1 MMDTYNLEE
10 QMVKN
15 IVRVEVV
22 EEGGNTY
29 VLQTA
34 DEAGVTPRVE
44 KGKEEI
50 QYSDDGKMCGVGVT
64 MDVVIGYTIRLLDV
78 RIPPEGLEA
87 LKRGQVAV
95 HVYTREPDCDGTT
108 VSYFQFTFPRVS
120 IADMPVD
127 RTHFPEMRMVSRVKK
142 GEKPVHVCVLDKLP
156 QGA

>member
-10 QMVKN
+10 RMVKN

-34 DEAGVTPRVE
+34 DEAGVTPRME
-44 KGKEEI
+44 NGKEEI

-64 MDVVIGYTIRLLDV
+64 MDVVIGYTIRLMDV
-78 RIPPEGLEA
+78 RISPEGLKA
-87 LKRGQVAV
+87 ISRSPVRV
-95 HVYTREPDCDGTT
+95 HVYMSERDCDGKT
-108 VSYFQFTFPRVS
+108 VAYIQFTFPRVS

-142 GEKPVHVCVLDKLP
+142 GEKPVHVYVLDKLP

>member
-10 QMVKN
+10 RMVKN

-34 DEAGVTPRVE
+34 DEAGVTPHVE

-64 MDVVIGYTIRLLDV
+64 MDVVIGYTIRLMDV
-78 RIPPEGLEA
+78 RISPEGLKA
-87 LKRGQVAV
+87 ISRSPVRV
-95 HVYTREPDCDGTT
+95 HVYMSERDCDGKT
-108 VSYFQFTFPRVS
+108 VAYIQFTFPRVS

>member
-10 QMVKN
+10 RMVKN

-44 KGKEEI
+44 NAREYIASEV
-50 QYSDDGKMCGVGVT
+50 VG
-64 MDVVIGYTIRLLDV
+64 YAIRLLDV

-127 RTHFPEMRMVSRVKK
+127 RMHFPEMRMVSRVKK
-142 GEKPVHVCVLDKLP
+142 GEKPVHVYVLDKLP